1 MVRHGVRRWVLALGL
16 CVAAALTSAPVFAGA
31 LDVEY
36 LTKVPQGKNPVV
48 RVVAS
53 DAVTRAVMK
62 LKRDDGKNFTYRVGS
77 LAAGGSFEIKLD
89 GTPGRHTWEGA
100 LEYQAGDAEDSEP
113 VRFETVVATPL
124 KVEVDKAKVD
134 LKRRRLF
141 LKLNRKGSSVA
152 IKVLGENDQVLTDE
166 RHDISEHPANQ
177 EFAVRWSPG
186 SKGEI
191 VRIEL
196 RVYDSDGFFSGVA
209 LTPWSVRIPHEEV
222 NFAYD
227 SARIEA
233 SEEPKLQD
241 SLERIEKALARYQ
254 QISNVKLFI
263 AGHTDTKGGAGYN
276 LQLSR
281 RRAQAIAGWFGRH
294 GLRIPIAYEGFGESV
309 PKVKTGDEVDE
320 PRNRR
325 VDYILSV
332 EEPVLKAGRAAWK
345 RIN

>member
-1 MVRHGVRRWVLALGL
+1 VSNRVWRR
-16 CVAAALTSAPVFAGA
+16 VAAAALWVTSVLAASPALAGA

-36 LTKVPQGKNPVV
+36 LTKVAEGQNPVV

-53 DAVTRAVMK
+53 DSVTQAVMN
-62 LKRDDGKNFTYRVGS
+62 LKRDDGRSFTYRVGS
-77 LAAGGSFEIKLD
+77 LAAGASYEIKLD
-89 GTPGRHTWEGA
+89 GAPGRHTWEGA
-100 LEYQAGDAEDSEP
+100 LAYRAGEEDESEP
-113 VRFETVVATPL
+113 LRFETVVATPL
-124 KVEVDKAKVD
+124 RVEVDKSKVD
-134 LKRRRLF
+134 LKQRRLY
-141 LKLNRKGSSVA
+141 LKLSRKGSSVA
-152 IKVLGENDQVLTDE
+152 IKVFGENDQVLTDE
-166 RHDISEHPANQ
+166 RHDISEHPANE
-177 EFAVRWSPG
+177 EFALGWSSG
-186 SKGEI
+186 TGEEI

-227 SARIEA
+227 SARIDS

-241 SLERIEKALARYQ
+241 SLDQIEKALERYR

-263 AGHTDTKGGAGYN
+263 AGHTDTKGSAAYN

-281 RRAQAIAGWFGRH
+281 RRARAIAAWFGQH
-294 GLRIPIAYEGFGESV
+294 GLRIPIAYEGFGESA
-309 PKVKTGDEVDE
+309 PRVKTGDEVDE

-332 EEPVLKAGRAAWK
+332 EEPALKGGRSAWK
-345 RIN
+345 RVK